1 MRIKIAIAL
10 IAVTGL
16 LGACGSSKKASS
28 SSATTAPAGSP
39 SSSAPAATKQLTV
52 GTSGDFPPIEYADA
66 SSGAI
71 KGFNPTMLSAVLP
84 KAAYSYKYSSMQFSG
99 LISGIQSGRIDVVGL
114 LYVTAER
121 EKVIDFVPFLHS
133 ALAVLVRAGDA
144 STINGA
150 TALCGKHLGTL
161 QGSPSETTLAE
172 SMDAQCK
179 AAGKASITTGQFPSF
194 VQEVTDLGNSRLD
207 GVLEDVL
214 TLSNV
219 AKQNP
224 GKYAVGFTPGS
235 QLTLGLG
242 FQKGSSA
249 KAKIE
254 AALNDWMK
262 TPDYKAAAADA
273 GIPDTY
279 LLTPAA

>member
-10 IAVTGL
+10 LAATGL
-16 LGACGSSKKASS
+16 LGACGSSNKSNS
-28 SSATTAPAGSP
+28 SSATTSPTGSP
-39 SSSAPAATKQLTV
+39 SSSAPAATKQLNV
-52 GTSGDFPPIEYADA
+52 GTSGDFPPIEFADQ

-71 KGFNPTMLSAVLP
+71 KGFNPAMLTAVLS
-84 KAAYSYKYSSMQFSG
+84 KAGYSYKYSSMQFSG
-99 LISGIQSGRIDVVGL
+99 LISGIQSGRIDIVGL

-144 STINGA
+144 SSLNSA

-179 AAGKASITTGQFPSF
+179 SAGKASITIGQFPSF
-194 VQEVTDLGNSRLD
+194 AQEVTDLGNSRLD

-219 AKQNP
+219 SKQNP
-224 GKYAVGFTPGS
+224 GKFAVGFTPGS

-242 FQKGSSA
+242 FQKGSDA
-249 KAKIE
+249 KPKIE
-254 AALNDWMK
+254 AALNAWMK
-262 TPDYKAAAADA
+262 TPEYKAAANDA
-273 GIPDTY
+273 GIPETY
-279 LLTPAA
+279 LLAPAA